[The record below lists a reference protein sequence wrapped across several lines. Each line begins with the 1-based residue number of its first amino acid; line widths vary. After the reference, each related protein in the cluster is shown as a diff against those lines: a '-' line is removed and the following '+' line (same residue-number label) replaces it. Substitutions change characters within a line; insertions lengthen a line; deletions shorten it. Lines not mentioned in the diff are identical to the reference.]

1 MAFTHSSS
9 RRSGKVD
16 ILFEII
22 VNPFHPVHNVI
33 VPMITLSLREYFEPD
48 APERNH
54 IPVVNTNLSS
64 EQVI

>member
-1 MAFTHSSS
+1 M
-9 RRSGKVD
+9 
-16 ILFEII
+16 I
-22 VNPFHPVHNVI
+22 VI
-33 VPMITLSLREYFEPD
+33 VPMIILSFREYFESD

>member
-1 MAFTHSSS
+1 M
-9 RRSGKVD
+9 
-16 ILFEII
+16 I
-22 VNPFHPVHNVI
+22 VI
-33 VPMITLSLREYFEPD
+33 VPMIILSIREYFEPD